1 MSNLMRFEPFET
13 ALEDMFKGF
22 GRPLLRREL
31 ALQPMQ
37 ITLDLTEND
46 KEYNVRAE
54 IPGVKKEDVNIT
66 IDGNYVAISAEVRKE
81 KEEKKGEKVLRSERY
96 YGQVYRSFTLD
107 QDVDE
112 AKSEA
117 KYKDGVLELK
127 LPKKVGAAAHRVTV
141 Q

>member
-1 MSNLMRFEPFET
+1 MSNLMRFEPFDT
-13 ALEDMFKGF
+13 AFEDMFKGF
-22 GRPLLRREL
+22 LRPLRREL
-31 ALQPMQ
+31 ALQPMR

-54 IPGVKKEDVNIT
+54 IPGVKKEDVSIT
-66 IDGNYVAISAEVRKE
+66 IDGNHVAISAEVRKE

-96 YGQVYRSFTLD
+96 YGQVYRSFILD

-127 LPKKVGAAAHRVTV
+127 LPKKAGAAARHITV

>member
-1 MSNLMRFEPFET
+1 MNWRCNPCRSPWTSR
-13 ALEDMFKGF
+13 K
-22 GRPLLRREL
+22 
-31 ALQPMQ
+31 
-37 ITLDLTEND
+37 ND

-54 IPGVKKEDVNIT
+54 LPGVKKEDVNIT
-66 IDGNYVAISAEVRKE
+66 IDGNHVAISAEVKKE
-81 KEEKKGEKVLRSERY
+81 KEEKKDEKVLRSERY
-96 YGQVYRSFTLD
+96 YGRVYRSFTLD

-127 LPKKVGAAAHRVTV
+127 LPKKTGATARRVTV

>member
-1 MSNLMRFEPFET
+1 MSNLMRFEPFDT
-13 ALEDMFKGF
+13 AFEDMFKGF
-22 GRPLLRREL
+22 GRPLRREL

-66 IDGNYVAISAEVRKE
+66 IDGNHVAISAEVRKE

-107 QDVDE
+107 QEVDE

-127 LPKKVGAAAHRVTV
+127 LPKKAGAAAHRVTV

>member
-22 GRPLLRREL
+22 GRPLRREL
-31 ALQPMQ
+31 TLQPMQ

-66 IDGNYVAISAEVRKE
+66 IDGNHVAISAEVRKE

-107 QDVDE
+107 QEVDE

-127 LPKKVGAAAHRVTV
+127 LPKKAGTAAHRVTV

>member
-1 MSNLMRFEPFET
+1 MSNLMRFEPFDT
-13 ALEDMFKGF
+13 AFEDMFKNF
-22 GRPLLRREL
+22 LRPLRREL

-37 ITLDLTEND
+37 ITLDITEND

-66 IDGNYVAISAEVRKE
+66 IDGNHVAISAEVKKE
-81 KEEKKGEKVLRSERY
+81 KEEKKDEKVLRSERY
-96 YGQVYRSFTLD
+96 YGRVYRSFTLD

-127 LPKKVGAAAHRVTV
+127 LPKKAGATARRVTV